1 MSTFEL
7 NRRNFLIGAQ
17 ALAVG
22 AALPAMPGLAR
33 AQDMVK
39 MTYLTPFGYI
49 IGFSE
54 ALYADSA
61 GIFKKHG
68 LDVTVEG
75 GRGSS
80 MAVQQV
86 TAGNALVS
94 RTGGTDLI
102 KAYARDPSI
111 VAIGEIYQRDL
122 FYVISSKDAPIAK
135 PEDMAGKTIGIVSA
149 AGATENLLDMM
160 LTARDIAKDE
170 VKREVVGNAPAA
182 FQLIK
187 QGRISAFIATN
198 DTAFQLQSTNEPVM
212 AWSTDEI
219 ARCPGQV
226 YMTSKAQLA
235 EKKDV
240 IAKFLAAVYESVS
253 EIASATDVAPILASM
268 NDKYQLAEA
277 ARDDKG
283 LAVLQYAAKNLKR
296 AETEKLKSNAEA
308 WTSAYGLMVKAGLI
322 PELPDQNFY
331 DDSARQLAFA

>member
-111 VAIGEIYQRDL
+111 VAIGEIYQRDI
-122 FYVISSKDAPIAK
+122 FYVISSKDAPIEK

-160 LTARDIAKDE
+160 LTARGIAKDE

-198 DTAFQLQSTNEPVM
+198 DTAYQLQSTNEAVT
-212 AWSTDEI
+212 AWSTDEV

-240 IAKFLAAVYESVS
+240 IAKFLAAVDESAAT
-253 EIASATDVAPILASM
+253 IGNATDMNPILASM
-268 NDKYQLAEA
+268 NDKFQLAEA
-277 ARDDKG
+277 AREDKG
-283 LAVLQYAAKNLKR
+283 LAVLQYAAQNLKR
-296 AETEKLKSNAEA
+296 AHAEKLKSNAEA

-322 PELPDQNFY
+322 PELADQNFY
-331 DDSARQLAFA
+331 DDSARLLAFP